1 MDQMQEFTMQRL
13 RVFHLLDLIPQYI
26 QVLKLKDL
34 VLWQQDL
41 KLQVEQLSKL
51 DRFLQELQQ
60 SI

>member
-1 MDQMQEFTMQRL
+1 LDQMQEFTMQRL